1 MKAFFHLIR
10 LNSSR
15 ENIKFVEE
23 GRKRERGNDNRAFPH
38 KAKSSQNSLFV
49 TCSSLI
55 VTIVTVSSIVLVVV
69 IAAAAAAAVN
79 IPRPLFWQLVDTNMS

>member
-1 MKAFFHLIR
+1 MIIGRFLI
-10 LNSSR
+10 
-15 ENIKFVEE
+15 
-23 GRKRERGNDNRAFPH
+23 KRM
-38 KAKSSQNSLFV
+38 SSQNSLFV

-69 IAAAAAAAVN
+69 VIAAAAAAAAAAVN